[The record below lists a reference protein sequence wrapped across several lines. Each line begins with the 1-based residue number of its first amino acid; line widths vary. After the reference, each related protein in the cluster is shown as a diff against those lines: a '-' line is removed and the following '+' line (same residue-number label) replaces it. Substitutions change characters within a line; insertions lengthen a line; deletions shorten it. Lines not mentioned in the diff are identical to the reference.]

1 MDFEIDSKN
10 SLMSEINV
18 TPFVDVMLVLL
29 VIFMVT
35 APMMVQGIEVN
46 LPSVDTKA
54 IGSEDE
60 RVVISLTAKG
70 EIYLEQYKVELKN
83 LGVKTKRIM
92 EVRRT
97 KELFLR
103 ADKSIA
109 YGKVVEI
116 MAEVRKAGVEN
127 MGLVTEAEQVRAP
140 KKK

>member
-1 MDFEIDSKN
+1 MAFEINDHN
-10 SLMSEINV
+10 SLMSDINV

-60 RVVISLTAKG
+60 RVVISLTSKG

-83 LGVKTKRIM
+83 LGIKTKRIM

-109 YGKVVEI
+109 YGKVAEI

-140 KKK
+140 KKR